1 MTGNV
6 LTQNEN
12 TAAEIN
18 LTGTDS
24 SLTGQVYAKDGAA
37 ITLNV
42 DPKTGSTPTVT
53 GSGLA
58 DGTDSV
64 MTVNAN
70 NAVLNGGY
78 YALDGGTTTVTLT
91 GNSVQT
97 APEKTSGFSAVHGSL
112 PTREEESIF
121 TCTSSSCVR
130 VVISPATEIK
140 AVIGSITEK
149 NVAGGAMSGSS
160 FTEITESGTQ
170 VTADFVAEDESTM
183 KLSIGGTLDGDV
195 LSKGNSETTLTV
207 SGTQTGGVDV
217 ENGSSLTVTVD
228 GTLNGDAEANQNSS
242 NPSHSDLT
250 LTINGSMNGMVE
262 AWDYS
267 TGDVTVSGSWVGE
280 STAYYTGENS
290 VSIIGSGSWTGDGWA
305 YCGGTFGVSVA
316 DGAKWSGD
324 AYSTDVENGVY
335 AHLTADIAG
344 TWEGD
349 AKSD

>member
-42 DPKTGSTPTVT
+42 DPKTGSTATVT

-97 APEKTSGFSAVHGSL
+97 APEKTSGFSAMGLSRHGKKNRSL
-112 PTREEESIF
+112 PAP
-121 TCTSSSCVR
+121 
-130 VVISPATEIK
+130 VVPVSASLFLQLRKSKPLLGLSQRKMSRAARCRGLHSPK
-140 AVIGSITEK
+140 
-149 NVAGGAMSGSS
+149 
-160 FTEITESGTQ
+160 
-170 VTADFVAEDESTM
+170 
-183 KLSIGGTLDGDV
+183 
-195 LSKGNSETTLTV
+195 
-207 SGTQTGGVDV
+207 
-217 ENGSSLTVTVD
+217 
-228 GTLNGDAEANQNSS
+228 
-242 NPSHSDLT
+242 
-250 LTINGSMNGMVE
+250 
-262 AWDYS
+262 
-267 TGDVTVSGSWVGE
+267 
-280 STAYYTGENS
+280 
-290 VSIIGSGSWTGDGWA
+290 
-305 YCGGTFGVSVA
+305 
-316 DGAKWSGD
+316 
-324 AYSTDVENGVY
+324 
-335 AHLTADIAG
+335 
-344 TWEGD
+344 
-349 AKSD
+349 